1 MGLEK
6 YCFDG
11 SKKLDDATNEIMD
24 KLKEKEMDV
33 NTLTKRINEL
43 RQSGYDYQSFGGKS
57 DKMKGSVTF
66 IIKTDGVNSDR

>member
-1 MGLEK
+1 
-6 YCFDG
+6 
-11 SKKLDDATNEIMD
+11 MD